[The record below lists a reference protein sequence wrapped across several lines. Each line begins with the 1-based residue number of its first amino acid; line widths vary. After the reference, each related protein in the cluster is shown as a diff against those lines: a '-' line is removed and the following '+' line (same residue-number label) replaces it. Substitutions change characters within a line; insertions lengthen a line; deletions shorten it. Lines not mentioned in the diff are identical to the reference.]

1 MFSCS
6 IDAVCIN
13 SMVTS
18 FSMIFICLYLDS
30 YSSELDYS
38 EEEEDEEERLDF
50 MLDFVDFLRS
60 LFRIFIF
67 FYKIPLILALSL
79 SLSSEI
85 LCSSRHS
92 QQYQASLG
100 TEDKGGDK
108 QIKWKPQLHL
118 SHNKRDSSSVGVFV
132 WHILQ
137 TIFSRCSSHS
147 S

>member
-108 QIKWKPQLHL
+108 QIK
-118 SHNKRDSSSVGVFV
+118 
-132 WHILQ
+132 
-137 TIFSRCSSHS
+137 
-147 S
+147 